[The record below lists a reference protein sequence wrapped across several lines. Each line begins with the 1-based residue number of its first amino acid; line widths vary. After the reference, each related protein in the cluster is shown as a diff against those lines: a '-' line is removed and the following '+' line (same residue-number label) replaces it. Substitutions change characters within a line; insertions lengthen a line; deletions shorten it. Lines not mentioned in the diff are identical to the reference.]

1 MTGDNRNGLRKQ
13 MLKWDFR
20 AGSPAM
26 VGTKRTPLLMEQ
38 GAQTAEGNSA
48 ILKFSLV
55 VANALAGA
63 LHQVWEQF
71 GENSN

>member
-1 MTGDNRNGLRKQ
+1 
-13 MLKWDFR
+13 
-20 AGSPAM
+20 M